1 MRRGTT
7 NPEEGMDGL
16 AGRLP
21 AETDIRT
28 IQMSRYANL
37 LEVPDGD
44 GEDPPQAPLYY
55 GLRPDGQLRTS
66 DRSVTLPS
74 APPLGPEAYQ
84 SCVPAAMAD
93 LAQAWNAIEGKEAPA
108 PTLDKVLHIYERV
121 SPFRIDPVPPPPWA
135 APVIGPNSQRREEHN
150 DFGTSLLGALRTWV
164 KPDGPLRDLLP
175 AADGFLEIE
184 PQNTQQMR
192 EAIWR
197 FGGLIAGIALPQF
210 VIKPDVDEL
219 EDTWYVPGY
228 GPIGDATPG
237 SFTSHCVAI
246 IGYTP
251 QYFLCRVNGVVT
263 RISNLFAGRSGYF
276 EECYTLLRP
285 HNLDRYP
292 RLRSDF
298 EKDLAKR
305 QTDRKPRDLTAFPH
319 HWLGSHIM

>member
-1 MRRGTT
+1 
-7 NPEEGMDGL
+7 MDGL

-21 AETDIRT
+21 AETDTRT
-28 IQMSRYANL
+28 LQMSRYADL
-37 LEVPDGD
+37 LDAPDANGD
-44 GEDPPQAPLYY
+44 YPADPPRYY

-66 DRSVTLPS
+66 ERTVALQTAKPF
-74 APPLGPEAYQ
+74 GPEAYQ
-84 SCVPAAMAD
+84 SCVPQAMAD
-93 LAQAWNAIEGKEAPA
+93 LAQAWNAIEGVPA
-108 PTLDKVLHIYERV
+108 PPPRLDEVLRIYERV
-121 SPFRIDPVPPPPWA
+121 SPFRIDPVPPAPWA
-135 APVIGPNSQRREEHN
+135 APPVGPYSQRREEHN

-164 KPDGPLRDLLP
+164 KEDGPLSGLLP
-175 AADGFLEIE
+175 RADGFLEIE

-210 VIKPDVDEL
+210 VIKRGKTPEEDTL

-228 GPIGDATPG
+228 GPIGNATPG

-285 HNLDRYP
+285 SVLNSYAK
-292 RLRSDF
+292 LRVRF
-298 EKDLAKR
+298 AADLAPI
-305 QTDRKPRDLTAFPH
+305 QDGTKPRDLTAFPH